1 MKTIVNEI
9 LTAIKLLGYPVTKKT
24 VSIRQ
29 CSPGDTHFEVHMA
42 DSYFGIWDSVRKTFV
57 D

>member
-1 MKTIVNEI
+1 MNAIVKEI
-9 LTAIKLLGYPVTKKT
+9 LTAVKLLGYSVSEDS
-24 VSIRQ
+24 VSIKQ